1 MANDKK
7 SGRKQFTKRALLK
20 NLEDQQREAL
30 IDIILALDENK
41 NINKRDIKKIFDYSK
56 MTSGDICDLAKLNR
70 KTLLDICTKDQNV
83 KNPDGSYSLTNLID
97 YFRSKGS
104 SGQVGSI
111 EEKRKVE
118 TDILNKKLEALEER
132 YILKEEVEK
141 MLCERLESLF
151 TFFNKE
157 INIDTYKY
165 ANKTADE
172 VKVLLEDMIRNAL
185 KSYRGTD
192 ETLQ

>member
-7 SGRKQFTKRALLK
+7 SNRKQFTKRALLK

-70 KTLLDICTKDQNV
+70 KTLLDICTKDQNI
-83 KNPDGSYSLTNLID
+83 KNSDGSYSLTNLID

-104 SGQVGSI
+104 GTVGSI

-141 MLCERLESLF
+141 MLCERLENMF
-151 TFFNKE
+151 TYFTKE
-157 INIDTYKY
+157 INVDTYKY

-192 ETLQ
+192 EVIQ